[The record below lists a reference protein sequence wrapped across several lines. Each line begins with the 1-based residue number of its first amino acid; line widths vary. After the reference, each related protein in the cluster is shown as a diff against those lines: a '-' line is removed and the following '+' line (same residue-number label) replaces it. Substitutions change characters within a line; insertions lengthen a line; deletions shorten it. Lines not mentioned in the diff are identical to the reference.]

1 MADGTHKPIEQVRIG
16 DPKVLI
22 LDEATSA
29 LDYESER
36 VVQENM
42 RAMSRGRT
50 VIIIA
55 HRLAAV
61 RGADRIITVERG
73 RVVEDGTHEEL
84 VRSGGRYAG
93 LWAFQMLGS

>member
-1 MADGTHKPIEQVRIG
+1 MA
-16 DPKVLI
+16 
-22 LDEATSA
+22 
-29 LDYESER
+29 
-36 VVQENM
+36 
-42 RAMSRGRT
+42 RGRT

-93 LWAFQMLGS
+93 LWAMQALRFDLKNPDQIISKSQ

>member
-1 MADGTHKPIEQVRIG
+1 M
-16 DPKVLI
+16 
-22 LDEATSA
+22 
-29 LDYESER
+29 

-42 RAMSRGRT
+42 RAMARGRT

-73 RVVEDGTHEEL
+73 RVVEDGTHEAL

-93 LWAFQMLGS
+93 LWAHQIAPAAGS